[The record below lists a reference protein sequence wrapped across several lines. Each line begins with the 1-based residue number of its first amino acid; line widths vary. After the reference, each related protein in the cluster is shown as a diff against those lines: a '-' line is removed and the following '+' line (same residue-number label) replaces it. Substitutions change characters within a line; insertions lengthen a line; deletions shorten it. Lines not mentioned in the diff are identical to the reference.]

1 MFELIKNLLN
11 KLNHNYY
18 NYEQLKQSFQNDL
31 DRIDGKFGLLSVS
44 SPSSEVK
51 LKSIDYHNSGTI
63 NSVRFDFCDNNNKYD
78 DIIDVLRVSPE
89 DLSSQMTLI
98 DLSIFVLI
106 QPQELLS
113 CGWSGSKKL
122 QLSPNVVAF
131 TQRFNRVSDSHIVGF
146 INL

>member
-1 MFELIKNLLN
+1 
-11 KLNHNYY
+11 
-18 NYEQLKQSFQNDL
+18 
-31 DRIDGKFGLLSVS
+31 
-44 SPSSEVK
+44 
-51 LKSIDYHNSGTI
+51 
-63 NSVRFDFCDNNNKYD
+63 VRFDFGDNCNKYD
-78 DIIDVLRVSPE
+78 EITDVLRVSAE

-131 TQRFNRVSDSHIVGF
+131 TQRFNRVSD
-146 INL
+146 

>member
-11 KLNHNYY
+11 KLSHNYY
-18 NYEQLKQSFQNDL
+18 HYEKLKQSFQNDL

-44 SPSSEVK
+44 SVSPDVR
-51 LKSIDYHNSGTI
+51 LKSIDYHNSPPV
-63 NSVRFDFCDNNNKYD
+63 NSVRFDFGENSNRYD
-78 DIIDVLRVSPE
+78 DITDVLRVCAD

-98 DLSIFVLI
+98 DLSIFVSI

-131 TQRFNRVSDSHIVGF
+131 TQRFNRVSD
-146 INL
+146 